1 MSFTVVEQATPRL
14 HRSELAVP
22 GSNPGLFEKAAKSA
36 ADIIFLDLEDA
47 VAPDD
52 KEQARKN
59 IIAGLNE
66 IDWGTKTMM
75 VRINGLDT
83 HYMYRDVVDVVE
95 ACPRLD
101 MILIPKV
108 GVPADVYALDML
120 VTQIE
125 TAKKR
130 TKRIGFEVLI
140 ETALGMANV
149 EAIAQSSKRL
159 EAMSFGV
166 ADYAAST
173 RARTTVI
180 GGVNADYGVLTD
192 KNAEGRR
199 DYFWGDQWHAA
210 QTRMMVAC
218 RAYGLR
224 PIDGPFGDF
233 GDPDGYI
240 AAAKRAAVLGYEGKW
255 AIHPSQIELANQV
268 FTPSEA
274 EVSKARRI
282 VEAMAEA
289 AKAGKG
295 AVSLDGRLIDIA
307 SIRMAE
313 ALLEKA
319 KAIGGGSE
327 EKIGGQPAKAGS
339 R

>member
-1 MSFTVVEQATPRL
+1 MSFTIIEQATPRL

-22 GSNPGLFEKAAKSA
+22 GSNPGMFEKAARSA

-52 KEQARKN
+52 KEQARRN
-59 IIAGLNE
+59 IVQGLNE
-66 IDWGTKTMM
+66 VDWGTKTMM
-75 VRINGLDT
+75 IRINGLDT
-83 HYMYRDVVDVVE
+83 HYMYRDVVDIVE
-95 ACPRLD
+95 NCPRLD

-108 GVPADVYALDML
+108 GVPQDVYAIDML

-125 TAKKR
+125 AARKR
-130 TKRIGFEVLI
+130 SKRIGFEVLI

-149 EAIAQSSKRL
+149 EAIAQSSRRL

-180 GGVNADYGVLTD
+180 GGVNRDSGVLTD
-192 KNAEGRR
+192 KDANGERQYYWT
-199 DYFWGDQWHAA
+199 DPWHAA

-233 GDPDGYI
+233 GDPDGFV
-240 AAAKRAAVLGYEGKW
+240 AAANRAAVLGYEGKW
-255 AIHPSQIELANQV
+255 AIHPSQIDLANQV
-268 FTPSEA
+268 FTPSDA
-274 EVSKARRI
+274 EVSKAQRI
-282 VEAMAEA
+282 MDAMAQA
-289 AKAGKG
+289 AREGKG

-313 ALLEKA
+313 ALLK
-319 KAIGGGSE
+319 K
-327 EKIGGQPAKAGS
+327 KAGMDAAQT
-339 R
+339 RA